1 MNQAQRIAGQV
12 LSEANV
18 RDAGISAAQAAL
30 VAAAQIAAGVDPGE
44 AGWAALAGLGVGVAA
59 AQPMAAMGRGI
70 GRYMDRHNYAVPD
83 LFTAA
88 LPGTRLNNAIQN
100 TRNPGSPKAEYSASV
115 LRGHAYDADGRK
127 RGPTE
132 RDMSVIGRAYGDDI
146 VRLAAQFA
154 VPGLIDETYANEP
167 RGDA

>member
-70 GRYMDRHNYAVPD
+70 GRYMDRHNYEAPA

-88 LPGTRLNNAIQN
+88 LPGTLDHAARQRR
-100 TRNPGSPKAEYSASV
+100 RNPGSPQAEYSASV
-115 LRGHAYDADGRK
+115 LRGHAFDADGRK
-127 RGPTE
+127 RGRAE
-132 RDMSVIGRAYGDDI
+132 RDMSVIGRAYGDDV
-146 VRLAAQFA
+146 VRLAAQLA
-154 VPGLIDETYANEP
+154 VPGLIDGTYANEP
-167 RGDA
+167 REVA

>member
-59 AQPMAAMGRGI
+59 AQPMAAMGRGV
-70 GRYMDRHNYAVPD
+70 GRYMDRNNVHVPA

-88 LPGTRLNNAIQN
+88 LPGTGLHAVTQRH
-100 TRNPGSPKAEYSASV
+100 RNPGSPKAEYSASV
-115 LRGHAYDADGRK
+115 LRAHGLNADGSR
-127 RGPTE
+127 RGPAE
-132 RDMSVIGRAYGDDI
+132 SDMSVIGRAYGDDV
-146 VRLAAQFA
+146 VRLAAQLA
-154 VPGLIDETYANEP
+154 VPGLIDEEEP
-167 RGDA
+167 R